1 MKIANVQESRLL
13 DNILS
18 TIKLPNIN
26 FRTYSYDEYI
36 AKRERTKLGFIGYQ
50 VPRNGIDR
58 TYRNDFAIYIPNKI
72 DYRIECKS
80 LDVSGTLSRAVI
92 TEEMLIA
99 DTMPEKNLIL
109 FVEGKGFESLEFL
122 ETINKT
128 MNSNT
133 FIMDSMSSFL
143 EYLNNIF

>member
-1 MKIANVQESRLL
+1 
-13 DNILS
+13 
-18 TIKLPNIN
+18 
-26 FRTYSYDEYI
+26 
-36 AKRERTKLGFIGYQ
+36 
-50 VPRNGIDR
+50 
-58 TYRNDFAIYIPNKI
+58 
-72 DYRIECKS
+72 
-80 LDVSGTLSRAVI
+80 
-92 TEEMLIA
+92 MLIA